1 MKKII
6 LIVIVFL
13 TQIIFAQSKYSF
25 AVKIVG
31 KGTPIIMI
39 PGYGCGGEVWNETAE
54 KLKNKYECHI
64 LSLPGFAGQKPIN
77 DPVLETV
84 RGEVI
89 SYVKE
94 KKLTNTI
101 LMGHSLGGF
110 MTLWIGSSAPSMFSK
125 IIVVDGLPFVS
136 AAGNPSLTSE
146 KAKAVFNK
154 DIIIKQMQDMPDE
167 TFNKNSEV
175 GAESMITDREKAK
188 DIAQWGKKSDRKTLA
203 SVFYEMSTVDLRES
217 ITNINLPV
225 LILGSIHGTVK
236 ETQELFD
243 IQYKNLKN
251 KTIHIADS
259 KHFIMFDK
267 PEWFYNEI
275 TSFE

>member
-6 LIVIVFL
+6 LIAIIFL
-13 TQIIFAQSKYSF
+13 TQIIYAQSKYSF
-25 AVKIVG
+25 AVKSLG
-31 KGTPIIMI
+31 KGIPIIMI

-54 KLKNKYECHI
+54 KLKNEYECHI
-64 LSLPGFAGQKPIN
+64 LTLPGFAGQKSIN
-77 DPVLETV
+77 DPILETV

-89 SYVKE
+89 SYIKE

-110 MTLWIGSSAPSMFSK
+110 MALWIGSSDPALFSK

-136 AAGNPSLTSE
+136 AVGNPSLTAE
-146 KAKAVFNK
+146 KAKSVFNK
-154 DIIIKQMQDMPDE
+154 DVIIKQMQDMSDE
-167 TFNKNSEV
+167 TFNKNSEI
-175 GAESMITDREKAK
+175 GAQSMVTDEENAK

-203 SVFYEMSTVDLRES
+203 SVFYEMSTVDLRDS
-217 ITNINLPV
+217 ITNINVPV
-225 LILGSIHGTVK
+225 LVLGSNHGTVK
-236 ETQELFD
+236 ETQELFE

-251 KTIHIADS
+251 KTIHITDS

-267 PEWFYNEI
+267 PEWLYNEI